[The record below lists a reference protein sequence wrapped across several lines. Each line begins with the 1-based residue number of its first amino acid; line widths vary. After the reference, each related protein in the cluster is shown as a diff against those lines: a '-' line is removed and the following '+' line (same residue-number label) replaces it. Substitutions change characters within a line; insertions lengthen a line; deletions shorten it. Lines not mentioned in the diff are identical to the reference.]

1 DRSRH
6 PGRRLAQQPSPLHVV
21 RPPGIFLVGNRW
33 NLLSPEVALLAGA
46 GLGPAQPPCA
56 RGERLRRL
64 SILAIILSS
73 EDSRSESLGFWI
85 LDFRLRAPQTVGTKE
100 ATWITNPKIFEVFE
114 IFNLKSS
121 ISSTIFKY
129 FKIENPKSKMN
140 VALPK
145 AWMSWSTGKDS
156 AWALDVIRKQQQVEI
171 VAPLTTVNASAARV
185 AMHAVRQSLLD
196 AQAAALGLPV
206 VAVPIPSPCPNAAY
220 EQAMEAAIGRARA
233 EGVTHVVF
241 GDLFLEDIRKY
252 REEKLASTGIT
263 PLFPLWGL
271 DTRALAR

>member
-1 DRSRH
+1 MK
-6 PGRRLAQQPSPLHVV
+6 A
-21 RPPGIFLVGNRW
+21 
-33 NLLSPEVALLAGA
+33 
-46 GLGPAQPPCA
+46 
-56 RGERLRRL
+56 
-64 SILAIILSS
+64 
-73 EDSRSESLGFWI
+73 
-85 LDFRLRAPQTVGTKE
+85 
-100 ATWITNPKIFEVFE
+100 
-114 IFNLKSS
+114 
-121 ISSTIFKY
+121 
-129 FKIENPKSKMN
+129 
-140 VALPK
+140 ALPK

-171 VAPLTTVNASAARV
+171 VALLTTVNASAARV

-206 VAVPIPSPCPNAAY
+206 VAVPIPSPCPNATY

-271 DTRALAR
+271 DTRALAREMVESGLGAGRSFDAQFLSDLPNGVDPCGENGEFHTYACRGPMFRAPVLVEAGEIVERDGFVFADLLPASNRAVA